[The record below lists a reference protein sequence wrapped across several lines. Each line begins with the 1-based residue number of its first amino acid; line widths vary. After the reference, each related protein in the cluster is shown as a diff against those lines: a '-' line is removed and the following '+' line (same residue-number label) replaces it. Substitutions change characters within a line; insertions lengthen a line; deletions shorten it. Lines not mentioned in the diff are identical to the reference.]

1 LGFFPYTGKLP
12 KNHRSTSWY
21 LLRKIVAQIFVE
33 WSTFLSA
40 PPRRWTPDFVPVRQ
54 RYDDPYNRRH
64 IQEMFDADVSPT
76 LISKSTDAVKEQ
88 MTEWQ
93 SRSLNAL
100 CLIVYPDCIV
110 VKVRHGVSVVNKAV
124 FLALSS
130 NTEGQ
135 NELLGM
141 WLAENE
147 GAKFWLSV
155 LTELKNRDL
164 QDILIACVDGIQFSR
179 MR

>member
-1 LGFFPYTGKLP
+1 
-12 KNHRSTSWY
+12 
-21 LLRKIVAQIFVE
+21 
-33 WSTFLSA
+33 
-40 PPRRWTPDFVPVRQ
+40 
-54 RYDDPYNRRH
+54 
-64 IQEMFDADVSPT
+64 MFDADVSPT

-164 QDILIACVDGIQFSR
+164 QDILIACVDGIQFSGCDKKR
-179 MR
+179 LSSDAHPVVHHPNGAQQPEIRIGGLKTVY